1 MIYSGVKLFNL
12 KATHGVPLDIAL
24 SALLDQNIRVNWV
37 EFIDTARRN
46 KWWDFQTLEAITD
59 ALEDAGYVRSDIHHI
74 TLRVKAYMLANKIKE
89 VQ

>member
-1 MIYSGVKLFNL
+1 MIYSGDKLFNL

-59 ALEDAGYVRSDIHHI
+59 ALEDAGYARNDIHNI
-74 TLRVKAYMLANKIKE
+74 TIRVKAYMLANKM
-89 VQ
+89 